1 MINVDEGAESSE
13 PCTYPERLMSKF
25 GVSTQALVAAAVGA
39 AIMGSAVAIPK
50 LLSPEAGAQPIAIQA
65 PPGAPLSFADLIEKV
80 EPAVVSINVIST
92 QEVSQLGDME
102 QFFEQ
107 FRGVPELDDFFEQRR
122 QQEQEQDED
131 PRSREA
137 RSLGS
142 GFFISADGLV
152 VTNNHVIERA
162 TEIQIVMSD
171 GRELDAELIGA
182 DPLTDLAV
190 VRVKQPGP
198 YPYVQFGSS
207 KSIRKGDWVV
217 ALGNPFGFG
226 GTATAGI
233 LSADGRELGNGS
245 PYTDFLQID
254 APINRGNSGG
264 PTFDLKG
271 NVIGVNSQILSPS
284 GGSVGIG
291 FAIPAE
297 LARDVTDTLIQ
308 NGRVSRGWLGVQ
320 IGDLTPEFAE
330 ALGLKDITGA
340 LIAEVTSGGPAERA
354 GLKRNDIILSVN
366 GQKVTDSTSTTRLVA
381 KLIAN
386 TQNKFDI
393 LRDGRPQ
400 TINVTVGERPADPL
414 AAGQQPG
421 SRGGTPGEDPS
432 AGTPGT
438 DVPEFGVRLVPM
450 SEATRTKL
458 GLRAGDTGLEIVQVD
473 RDSVFD
479 EAGFGPGIVI
489 LEANGRP
496 LPSVEAFERA
506 VAEARAANRTKILL
520 AIRIGQVTNYST
532 VDIPK

>member
-1 MINVDEGAESSE
+1 
-13 PCTYPERLMSKF
+13 MSKF
-25 GVSTQALVAAAVGA
+25 GVSAQAMLAAVFGA
-39 AIMGSAVAIPK
+39 AIMGSAIAVPK
-50 LLSPEAGAQPIAIQA
+50 LLAPEAGAQPIAIQA

-80 EPAVVSINVIST
+80 EPAVVSVNVVST
-92 QEVSQLGDME
+92 QDLNNLGDMD

-107 FRGVPELDDFFEQRR
+107 FRGMPGLEDFFQQRR
-122 QQEQEQDED
+122 QQQEQQS
-131 PRSREA
+131 PRTREA

-142 GFFISADGLV
+142 GFFISKDGLV
-152 VTNNHVIERA
+152 VTNNHVIDRA
-162 TEIQIVMSD
+162 TQIQIVMSD
-171 GRELDAELIGA
+171 GRELDAELVGT

-207 KSIRKGDWVV
+207 KDVRKGDWVV
-217 ALGNPFGFG
+217 ALGNPFGLG

-233 LSADGRELGNGS
+233 LSAGGRELGASS

-271 NVIGVNSQILSPS
+271 NVIGVNSQILSPT

-297 LARDVTDTLIQ
+297 LAKEVTDILIQ
-308 NGRVSRGWLGVQ
+308 TGRVSRGWLGVQ

-330 ALGLKDITGA
+330 ALGIEDVKGA
-340 LIAEVTSGGPAERA
+340 LIADVTSGSPAERA

-393 LRDGRPQ
+393 LRDGKAQ
-400 TINVTVGERPADPL
+400 TINVTVGERPADPN
-414 AAGQQPG
+414 AVNPASGGRGTQPDSG
-421 SRGGTPGEDPS
+421 APS
-432 AGTPGT
+432 AVPGKLL
-438 DVPEFGVRLVPM
+438 PEFGVRLTPM
-450 SEATRTKL
+450 DETTRNAL
-458 GLRAGDTGLEIVQVD
+458 GLRVGDTGLAITEVVKDGI
-473 RDSVFD
+473 F
-479 EAGFGPGIVI
+479 EKAGFEPGIIV

-496 LPSVEAFERA
+496 VPTVDAFERA
-506 VAEARAANRTKILL
+506 VAEARAANRSKVLL
-520 AIRIGQVTNYST
+520 ALRVGQITNYRT
-532 VDIPK
+532 IDLPK